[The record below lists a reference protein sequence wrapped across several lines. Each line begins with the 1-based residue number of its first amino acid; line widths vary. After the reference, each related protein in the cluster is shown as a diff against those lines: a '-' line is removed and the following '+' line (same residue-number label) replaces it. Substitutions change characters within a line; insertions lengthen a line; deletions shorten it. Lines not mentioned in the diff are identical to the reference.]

1 MRFSDLKGIISHN
14 GLSMTAEYSGHGIK
28 LIIFCYQFGDNL
40 LILIGF
46 EPLIFTFKETAF

>member
-1 MRFSDLKGIISHN
+1 MRFSDLIWIISHN
-14 GLSMTAEYSGHGIK
+14 GLSMTAEYGGHRTK

-40 LILIGF
+40 VILIGF